1 MSIHRSGSG
10 AYHFIMRPRFR
21 RFFPVS
27 VMVLTAALAGLALRL
42 FLVLRFP
49 TLTDDSAIYEELAR
63 NWLDAHIYGFSY
75 ANRLIPS
82 DIRVPGYPAFLILV
96 YLLIGRGERAIVLAQ
111 AILDL
116 GSCFLVASF
125 AAFLAPSTYRR
136 RIALLALWLAAT
148 CPFIANYA
156 AAPLTE
162 VLATFLSAA
171 VILAL
176 TWGFITIDQIDQP
189 YDACSPSFQWVP
201 WLAAG
206 LLAGLGTLVRP
217 ETPLLLASLAVVLAI
232 RWRRRA
238 DWGKLLRI
246 GMLTGVGLVLPLMP
260 WAARNAV
267 RLHEVQFLSPRYAAT
282 PDEYTPR
289 GLYAWTATWLM
300 RFRDVYLVPWNI
312 GSVPVY
318 LADISPSAFD
328 SPDERARVAALLDQY
343 DATLKMTPEI
353 DRGFAALARER
364 TARHPLRTYLAVPVG
379 RAATMWFTP
388 RVDLLPFSG
397 HFWPIRQQWRRD
409 RMDVSIT
416 LFLGALNF
424 LYVGLAFVGSCR
436 AFGWKGAHAE
446 GLRWSVAFLI
456 AFILI
461 RTAFL
466 TTVETPEP
474 RYVLECYPAV
484 LALGAMIGLPR
495 DG

>member
-1 MSIHRSGSG
+1 
-10 AYHFIMRPRFR
+10 
-21 RFFPVS
+21 
-27 VMVLTAALAGLALRL
+27 
-42 FLVLRFP
+42 
-49 TLTDDSAIYEELAR
+49 
-63 NWLDAHIYGFSY
+63 
-75 ANRLIPS
+75 
-82 DIRVPGYPAFLILV
+82 
-96 YLLIGRGERAIVLAQ
+96 
-111 AILDL
+111 
-116 GSCFLVASF
+116 
-125 AAFLAPSTYRR
+125 
-136 RIALLALWLAAT
+136 
-148 CPFIANYA
+148 
-156 AAPLTE
+156 
-162 VLATFLSAA
+162 
-171 VILAL
+171 
-176 TWGFITIDQIDQP
+176 
-189 YDACSPSFQWVP
+189 
-201 WLAAG
+201 
-206 LLAGLGTLVRP
+206 
-217 ETPLLLASLAVVLAI
+217 
-232 RWRRRA
+232 
-238 DWGKLLRI
+238 
-246 GMLTGVGLVLPLMP
+246 MLTGVGLVLPLMP